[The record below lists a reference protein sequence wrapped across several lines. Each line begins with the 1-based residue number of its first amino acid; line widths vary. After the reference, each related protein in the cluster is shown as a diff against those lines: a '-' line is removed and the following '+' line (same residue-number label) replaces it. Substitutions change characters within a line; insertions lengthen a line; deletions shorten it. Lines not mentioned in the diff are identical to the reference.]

1 MSTMQTPVKV
11 AVIFDLDGTVT
22 GVSECVSG
30 SASGSASDSVS
41 KCVSEC
47 VSGSAVR
54 RVSWQSD
61 VIDNEHLNKRKTDDE
76 YWDGR

>member
-1 MSTMQTPVKV
+1 MSK
-11 AVIFDLDGTVT
+11 
-22 GVSECVSG
+22 C
-30 SASGSASDSVS
+30 ASGSASDSVS